1 MDEERRRN
9 GGLSERQF
17 EALKNRLRLELRAE
31 LKAELAEELY
41 DDLWN
46 SVSLRVGKT
55 VLSKGL
61 YLLGAVLL
69 AIGSW
74 LHGAGKIP
82 FLGGE

>member
-17 EALKNRLRLELRAE
+17 ETLKTKLRAE
-31 LKAELAEELY
+31 LREELKEHLKEELY
-41 DDLWN
+41 EELWDD
-46 SVSLRVGKT
+46 VSLRVGKT
-55 VLSKGL
+55 VLKTGL
-61 YLLGAVLL
+61 YIVGAVIAALGA
-69 AIGSW
+69 W